1 MNWQDGV
8 ERDLSLLFDNLAGPG
23 RLYGLERHFWLD
35 LWRVPVFEAVEEN
48 GIEVRHY
55 GPIRA
60 FAIATEPRT
69 PLFNL
74 VLGATAPGAVE
85 AGHLAEA
92 LDWTES
98 LGVDCR
104 IPIRPDF
111 GEPAAAEDHL
121 NQRGY
126 RRAAS
131 LAMFVRGGEPPDFP
145 EPPGIEVDEIA
156 DEQEGFSNLFGAG
169 YGMDFRW
176 VGHSF
181 FIGLPGRRDWR
192 SYVAVD
198 AAKNEGIGAATMML
212 HHEGAQLGFAA
223 TYESA
228 RGKGG
233 HMALLRRR
241 ILDGLAAGEREFFAI
256 TEESLDFP
264 DSMSTAARNLVRAG
278 FGLAAVRTVWRPPED
293 LLAEDEEDEDEDD
306 LDDDGLNDHDFD
318 LEG

>member
-1 MNWQDGV
+1 MGWQDGV
-8 ERDLSLLFDNLAGPG
+8 ERELSLLFDNLAGPG
-23 RLYGLERHFWLD
+23 KLYRLERYFWLE
-35 LWRVPVFEAVEEN
+35 LWRVPVLEALDEC

-60 FAIATEPRT
+60 FAIATEPRA

-74 VLGATAPGAVE
+74 VLGATVPGAVE
-85 AGHLAEA
+85 GGHLAET

-104 IPIRPDF
+104 IPIRSDF

-126 RRAAS
+126 RRTAS

-145 EPPGIEVDEIA
+145 PPAGIEVEEITA
-156 DEQEGFSNLFGAG
+156 EIEGFS
-169 YGMDFRW
+169 DFFEPDDHLW
-176 VGHSF
+176 AGHSF
-181 FIGLPGRRDWR
+181 LIGLPGRRDWR
-192 SYVAVD
+192 SYI
-198 AAKNEGIGAATMML
+198 AADKDGGLGAATMML

-228 RGKGG
+228 RGKGA
-233 HMALLRRR
+233 HMALLRRQ
-241 ILDGLAAGEREFFAI
+241 IVDGLDAGEREFFAI

-264 DSMSTAARNLVRAG
+264 DSMSSAARNLVRAG
-278 FGLAAVRTVWRPPED
+278 FGLAAARTVWRPPED
-293 LLAEDEEDEDEDD
+293 LLAEDDEGEGEPD
-306 LDDDGLNDHDFD
+306 DDDGPDGHHDFG
-318 LEG
+318 LES

>member
-1 MNWQDGV
+1 MDWQDGL
-8 ERDLSLLFDNLAGPG
+8 ERELSALFDNLAGPG
-23 RLYGLERHFWLD
+23 KLYRLERHFWLE
-35 LWRVPVFEAVEEN
+35 LWRLPVLEAVDEN

-60 FAIATEPRT
+60 FAIAAKPRT

-74 VLGATAPGAVE
+74 MLGVTAPGAVE
-85 AGHLAEA
+85 GGHLAEA

-111 GEPAAAEDHL
+111 GEPAAVEDHL

-126 RRAAS
+126 RRTAK

-145 EPPGIEVDEIA
+145 EPAGIEVEEITA
-156 DEQEGFSNLFGAG
+156 EIEGFS
-169 YGMDFRW
+169 DFFAPDDNHLW

-181 FIGLPGRRDWR
+181 FIGLPARRDWR
-192 SYVAVD
+192 SYI
-198 AAKNEGIGAATMML
+198 AADEDGWLGAATMML
-212 HHEGAQLGFAA
+212 HYEGAQLGFAG
-223 TYESA
+223 TYESV
-228 RGKGG
+228 RGKGA

-241 ILDGLAAGEREFFAI
+241 IVDGLAAGEREFFAV

-264 DSMSTAARNLVRAG
+264 DRLSTAARNLVRAG
-278 FGLAAVRTVWRPPED
+278 FGLAGVRTVWRPPED
-293 LLAEDEEDEDEDD
+293 LLAEDGDAKEEEEPD
-306 LDDDGLNDHDFD
+306 DDDGPDDDHNFE
-318 LEG
+318 LER